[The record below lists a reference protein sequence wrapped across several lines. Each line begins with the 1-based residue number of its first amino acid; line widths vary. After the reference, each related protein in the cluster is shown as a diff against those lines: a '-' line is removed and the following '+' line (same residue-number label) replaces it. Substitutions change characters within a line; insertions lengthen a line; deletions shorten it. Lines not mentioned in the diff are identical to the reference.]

1 MDGACG
7 VLMKSKIT
15 YAVDRRR
22 NKMVDFVEDEVI
34 KINHGGDY

>member
-7 VLMKSKIT
+7 MLMKSKII
-15 YAVDRRR
+15 YAVDIEQ
-22 NKMVDFVEDEVI
+22 KMVDLVEDEVI